1 MCMCVCACVCVHRCV
16 CVYIE
21 KSFSSVHLHISR
33 LMPKPYP
40 LPVLQER
47 LEKPVINRE
56 EPHKCSGFV
65 SLRLKHSSP
74 NESAGN
80 YCSSAAL
87 QSTRCRHTRV
97 ECTTLQKKKRDP
109 LPPACM
115 TTCTGKAASLRGFPG
130 CTKWVFAAPY
140 LQELLDPEGAVVL
153 LSIWCGPFWW
163 LFWAETTLLI
173 PPKTERPH
181 IVINNSHF
189 LLRFLF
195 SSLTVH
201 CACQDQALNYQL
213 SPNPACPWADV
224 AFWLHFGQER
234 VVISCG
240 GGPSGSSVVLYTS
253 LFLLSLN
260 FWAVSSK
267 VGISIQI

>member
-47 LEKPVINRE
+47 REKPVINRE

-87 QSTRCRHTRV
+87 QSTRYRHTRV

-109 LPPACM
+109 LPPACR

-130 CTKWVFAAPY
+130 YTRWVFTASY

-153 LSIWCGPFWW
+153 LSIWCG
-163 LFWAETTLLI
+163 LSDGSSEQ
-173 PPKTERPH
+173 RPH
-181 IVINNSHF
+181 SWSLQRQRDLILSLITAISFFVFFSLPSLCIAPVRTR
-189 LLRFLF
+189 LWTM
-195 SSLTVH
+195 SSL
-201 CACQDQALNYQL
+201 QRRL
-213 SPNPACPWADV
+213 SSHPKSCLSLSWCCFLP
-224 AFWLHFGQER
+224 AFW
-234 VVISCG
+234 
-240 GGPSGSSVVLYTS
+240 SGKSSY
-253 LFLLSLN
+253 FLRRRP
-260 FWAVSSK
+260 
-267 VGISIQI
+267 

>member
-97 ECTTLQKKKRDP
+97 ECTTLQKKKKET
-109 LPPACM
+109 LSHQLAWPP
-115 TTCTGKAASLRGFPG
+115 
-130 CTKWVFAAPY
+130 
-140 LQELLDPEGAVVL
+140 VL
-153 LSIWCGPFWW
+153 G
-163 LFWAETTLLI
+163 
-173 PPKTERPH
+173 R
-181 IVINNSHF
+181 
-189 LLRFLF
+189 
-195 SSLTVH
+195 
-201 CACQDQALNYQL
+201 QQA
-213 SPNPACPWADV
+213 
-224 AFWLHFGQER
+224 
-234 VVISCG
+234 CG
-240 GGPSGSSVVLYTS
+240 GSQDARSGFS
-253 LFLLSLN
+253 LPL
-260 FWAVSSK
+260 
-267 VGISIQI
+267 ISRSCWTPREQ